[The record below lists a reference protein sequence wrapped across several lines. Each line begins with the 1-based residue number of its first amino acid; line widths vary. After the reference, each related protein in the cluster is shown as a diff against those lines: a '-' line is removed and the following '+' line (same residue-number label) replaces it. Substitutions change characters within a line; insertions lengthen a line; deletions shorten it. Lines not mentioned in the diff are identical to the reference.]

1 MIGNVECVLKSNSTF
16 LEGSLERT
24 DEATRLVLLMVI
36 NLEMSDGFQQPEA
49 APPPL
54 LAHMARK
61 ESKNCLARPKSLAA
75 DKYSRASSV
84 LAVIV

>member
-1 MIGNVECVLKSNSTF
+1 MGNVECGLKSNSTF

-36 NLEMSDGFQQPEA
+36 NLEMSDGFPQPEA
-49 APPPL
+49 APPL

-75 DKYSRASSV
+75 DKYSRALSV